1 MPVYKTSNPRKR
13 IKSRAGCQTCKQRRI
28 KCGLEAPACSRCAKS
43 GLRCPGYNK
52 VVKWSQKY
60 EVMLPAGDS
69 SSSQEQLLQVGATE
83 SAWFV
88 EGVTRVEAAIAADAL
103 PAHHPHRG
111 MTPGNQDS
119 TTHGVRSNVIPA
131 VKIGDPGASSSWNI
145 LFDGRYADN
154 GTETMPYHHLE
165 MASDKLL
172 RYYFSRVCGIL
183 SAFDSFLNPF
193 RVLVG
198 NLIQSYPALRYSVLA
213 MSAAHLHQGERD
225 RTKYSLGHRTDAIST
240 VARHIS
246 QGTTSDSSTTALL
259 LSTIILGLTSTWHN
273 VSSLDLFHLKGARAL
288 FRKYLVDTNA
298 QFIGPDRNHPQ
309 AMFLVGVMAFWES
322 LASFHLDQPVTVVDY
337 LWDACTN
344 MSDPLYPNPLTG
356 FSTPLFIHLA
366 KVGTLSRHLRL
377 LKSLSSLS
385 DSDTQREDM
394 YSSLFVQARSL
405 EIAVRSFVPA
415 PSDKSPGTGDAFT
428 PASHLQTMAQVYQL
442 TILLELYRLFPEL
455 LIWTDYGAPSSFT
468 SSDRK
473 DVLVTLAINILTL
486 LVSIADTSRTKAIQI
501 LPYLIAGSALQGSP
515 ELQSN
520 RSVLPLNIE
529 DPRTG
534 IMSLSSNVTTIQY
547 WRSITLEKI
556 SGLHAYVGLDSVDH
570 ARRIVE
576 GVWIRADTL
585 RPQEM
590 VSWIDVMTDEKLS
603 TFFG

>member
-1 MPVYKTSNPRKR
+1 MQL
-13 IKSRAGCQTCKQRRI
+13 ARI
-28 KCGLEAPACSRCAKS
+28 KCDLEAPACSRCAKS

-52 VVKWSQKY
+52 GVKWSQKY

-69 SSSQEQLLQVGATE
+69 SSSQEPSLQLDRAQ

-88 EGVTRVEAAIAADAL
+88 EGASLLEAAIAADAS
-103 PAHHPHRG
+103 PDHTPRTG
-111 MTPGNQDS
+111 MTPGKEDS
-119 TTHGVRSNVIPA
+119 TTHGGVRSNIIPA
-131 VKIGDPGASSSWNI
+131 VDIGEPGASNSWNM
-145 LFDGRYADN
+145 LSDGRYADN
-154 GTETMPYHHLE
+154 GTETMPYYHLE
-165 MASDKLL
+165 TASDTLL

-213 MSAAHLHQGERD
+213 MSAAHLYQEERD

-246 QGTTSDSSTTALL
+246 QGTTSDSCTTALL
-259 LSTIILGLTSTWHN
+259 LSAIILGLTSTWHN

-288 FRKYLVDTNA
+288 FRKYLVDTNS
-298 QFIGPDRNHPQ
+298 QLISPDHNHPE

-322 LASFHLDQPVTVVDY
+322 LASFHMDQPVTAVDY

-385 DSDTQREDM
+385 DTHTQREDM
-394 YSSLFVQARSL
+394 YSSLVVQARSI
-405 EIAVRSFVPA
+405 EIAVRSFVTA
-415 PSDKSPGTGDAFT
+415 PPSQSPDTGDAVT
-428 PASHLQTMAQVYQL
+428 PAGHLETMAQVYQL

-455 LIWTDYGAPSSFT
+455 LVWTDHGGPSSFT

-501 LPYLIAGSALQGSP
+501 LPFLIAGSALQGSP
-515 ELQSN
+515 PEFLSDGP
-520 RSVLPLNIE
+520 VLPLALE
-529 DPRTG
+529 DSRTAV
-534 IMSLSSNVTTIQY
+534 MSLSSNSTTIQY
-547 WRSITLEKI
+547 WRSITLDKI

-570 ARRIVE
+570 ARLIVE